1 MNEIVRPM
9 YGTVVSLD
17 ICKSTKIFE
26 KIVQNKNDNDNDNST
41 ANFQIQLKF
50 YLSCSE

>member
-26 KIVQNKNDNDNDNST
+26 KSYKTKMIMIMIIRLLIFKYN
-41 ANFQIQLKF
+41 
-50 YLSCSE
+50 LSFT